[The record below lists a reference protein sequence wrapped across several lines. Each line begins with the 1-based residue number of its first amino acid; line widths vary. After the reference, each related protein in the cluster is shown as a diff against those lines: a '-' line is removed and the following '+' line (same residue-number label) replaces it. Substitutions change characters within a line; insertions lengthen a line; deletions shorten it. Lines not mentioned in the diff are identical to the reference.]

1 MPQAFTQNLAQ
12 AHVPTVARQA
22 VPSTLWGPLD
32 CINISAASEVRSYF
46 DPVPVFAGAV
56 DGALAGEPA
65 PDPVVVGRFVEL
77 VVVAGA
83 LVWLDAIVWL
93 PVL

>member
-1 MPQAFTQNLAQ
+1 MSGNSGAGTEFQRGSLAPAQQYAQLPSLGQKRWPQEGADLR
-12 AHVPTVARQA
+12 PRI
-22 VPSTLWGPLD
+22 PSLF
-32 CINISAASEVRSYF
+32 AS
-46 DPVPVFAGAV
+46 GAV

-77 VVVAGA
+77 VVVRGA
-83 LVWLDAIVWL
+83 LVWSDATVWL